1 MVKYN
6 QIATIHTNAYHSAVN
21 ESVKLADITGAKDG
35 VLILLESYKKIL
47 SGAGTLALGSL
58 IAFSKH
64 RLVMTNKPPVSW
76 LTQEEGIEAMPDSAM
91 DANKAADRLIL
102 DHGFNNK
109 HGAGTDHNA
118 VKKWLDR
125 IIRKIIK
132 KSLK

>member
-1 MVKYN
+1 
-6 QIATIHTNAYHSAVN
+6 
-21 ESVKLADITGAKDG
+21 LADITGAKNG
-35 VLILLESYKKIL
+35 VMILLAAYKKVL
-47 SGAGTLALGSL
+47 VGAGALALGGL

-64 RLVMTNKPPVSW
+64 RPVMTNKPPVSW
-76 LTQEEGIEAMPDSAM
+76 LTQEEGIEAMLDSAM